1 MATRIRSRSA
11 SVGGSDAGSGAQ
23 HSTSGAKRRRDVL
36 QDISEEHAVNGESV
50 PQKLQASA
58 GSSRR
63 ASLPANIPMA
73 PARRVSVRRSRR
85 LSEQQPA
92 ASGRVGASRVA
103 TSSAGSTG
111 GSGTSGIPGSQDSEG
126 EDHAGMSCD
135 EDLEGTIVDLSFEG
149 VTDCPS
155 TSSLWRDSGR
165 RSSRQDGE
173 HSRDIE
179 VGVGKPMAR
188 EWGGEGGQSGK
199 TGSES
204 TRARRE
210 VDRKGSRVRDRSSS
224 GRGRDAVRLV
234 SVGGIERKTDA
245 MTRGGS
251 GGSDVTAQLSTYD
264 TDARSG
270 ARDGTGGAEGGNLSS
285 VADEDSET
293 SQPSQK
299 LLRAPRVHVECE
311 ADRKL
316 FSDVPVRTP
325 LPMGVEDIDAGVWDE
340 GESHLLNPDY
350 VVEHAAFLRVQEKK
364 NRPGAYIGSR
374 QKDMRS
380 SMRSV
385 LVDWIVEVCD
395 QFKLSPRTLFQ
406 VLLQSIICAS
416 CVFEIFLSV
425 LSESCSQREHAR

>member
-1 MATRIRSRSA
+1 MATRIRARSA
-11 SVGGSDAGSGAQ
+11 SVGGSDAASGAQ
-23 HSTSGAKRRRDVL
+23 QSTSGAKRRRDVL

-103 TSSAGSTG
+103 TSSTGSSG
-111 GSGTSGIPGSQDSEG
+111 GSGTSGVPGFRDSEG

-179 VGVGKPMAR
+179 GGGGKPMAK

-204 TRARRE
+204 TYARRE

-234 SVGGIERKTDA
+234 SVGGMERKTDA
-245 MTRGGS
+245 TTRGGS
-251 GGSDVTAQLSTYD
+251 GRSDVATQLSTD
-264 TDARSG
+264 ETDALSG
-270 ARDGTGGAEGGNLSS
+270 AGGGLQVQDRAEGGNLSS

-299 LLRAPRVHVECE
+299 LLRAPREDIECE

-316 FSDVPVRTP
+316 FSDASVRTP
-325 LPMGVEDIDAGVWDE
+325 LPVGVEDIDAGVWDE

-406 VLLQSIICAS
+406 VRCISRGCM
-416 CVFEIFLSV
+416 CVLCV
-425 LSESCSQREHAR
+425 

>member
-1 MATRIRSRSA
+1 MATRIRARSA
-11 SVGGSDAGSGAQ
+11 SVGGSNSGSGVQ
-23 HSTSGAKRRRDVL
+23 LSTSGAKRRRDVL
-36 QDISEEHAVNGESV
+36 QDISEDHTVNGELV

-63 ASLPANIPMA
+63 ASLPATIPMA

-92 ASGRVGASRVA
+92 ASGRAGASRVA
-103 TSSAGSTG
+103 TSSASSSGGG
-111 GSGTSGIPGSQDSEG
+111 GSGTGGVPGSRNSEG
-126 EDHAGMSCD
+126 EDDAGMSCD

-149 VTDCPS
+149 VTDYPS

-173 HSRDIE
+173 HSRDTE
-179 VGVGKPMAR
+179 GGNSKAMGR
-188 EWGGEGGQSGK
+188 EWSGEGGESGK

-224 GRGRDAVRLV
+224 GRGRDAARLV
-234 SVGGIERKTDA
+234 SVGDIERKTDA
-245 MTRGGS
+245 VVRGGS
-251 GGSDVTAQLSTYD
+251 GGSAVAAQLSTD
-264 TDARSG
+264 ETVARSG
-270 ARDGTGGAEGGNLSS
+270 ARDGAGGSLQLQDRAERGYLSG
-285 VADEDSET
+285 VAGEDSET

-299 LLRAPRVHVECE
+299 LLRVPRVHVECE

-316 FSDVPVRTP
+316 FSEHTVVADVPVRTP
-325 LPMGVEDIDAGVWDE
+325 LPIGVEDIDAGVWDE

-406 VLLQSIICAS
+406 VLTPALRIIYY
-416 CVFEIFLSV
+416 
-425 LSESCSQREHAR
+425 